1 MVSSSLTL
9 GRFMASFL
17 VCHHVLKQA
26 AQKATVS
33 QRSILR
39 LLWECRTNCTPGDD
53 DAHEKWRTTVLNKTR
68 SYSNLSLAPDVM
80 LNFIQHLLDDK
91 SNVHEMDKEFMPD
104 LASAPT
110 PHKAHKDT
118 YVSTKKRQQGS
129 VIKLSVPRRRAVTG
143 NASKPGPD
151 YKSLAEKRL
160 RWIKQ
165 HKKVIREAKI
175 EKDIFKDINS
185 KATPQGILEWNSMY
199 SERAQPSRRGQHP
212 TNDGSGKQL
221 LDLADEMD
229 LLVKSRQTYENSL
242 AAVQDLKLSL
252 QQKSSEWSRRIGRAK
267 KSLRASKSVQCREQA
282 LHIQQNR
289 MRKQKCMLKKKS
301 AKIKACSKDIAEREE
316 AVTMPTCTVKERQ
329 LLDHLR
335 GFCRDAGERHS
346 NQMRELS
353 YDLLSDHTQG
363 AVKGMSMYK
372 RNGTAKWLAS
382 LRGQDR
388 DTIIKELSRNKAVR
402 DKVKAGQDK
411 NQAIAEAQKNK
422 QAEIDKISAD
432 KAAQMEQYLALPSE
446 LAEMWSAAEFESV
459 LENKYPASGRGW
471 KGQRQDLVSSVY
483 KHIHAV
489 VTRAKNGSIKF
500 PTRGGGTYDHHVTQM
515 KTILGNANIMQAY
528 RRSMSQSAAP
538 NNNGQD
544 EFDAASCMQAAQDA
558 FVRSGADVFAGG
570 QVRLHKIDQHTRKYR
585 SSKRKRDD
593 EKCADES

>member
-1 MVSSSLTL
+1 MHACLMFCSRVNVILYQLSFLISACLLCRCYCALCQLDEAFQTSHHINSDMFEGRSFFHHYLGLDCASELQRIQNEHSCRKILREEVMVSSSLTL

-252 QQKSSEWSRRIGRAK
+252 QQKSNEWSRRIGRAK

-363 AVKGMSMYK
+363 AVKDMLEKMVQHLQLDTTLGVTAVSATCLGDFVVEMNGIAKLHCATMIRNSSARAGSWDGGNDQFCKQVAMSM
-372 RNGTAKWLAS
+372 S
-382 LRGQDR
+382 IVSD
-388 DTIIKELSRNKAVR
+388 D
-402 DKVKAGQDK
+402 
-411 NQAIAEAQKNK
+411 AE
-422 QAEIDKISAD
+422 
-432 KAAQMEQYLALPSE
+432 
-446 LAEMWSAAEFESV
+446 
-459 LENKYPASGRGW
+459 G
-471 KGQRQDLVSSVY
+471 
-483 KHIHAV
+483 
-489 VTRAKNGSIKF
+489 
-500 PTRGGGTYDHHVTQM
+500 
-515 KTILGNANIMQAY
+515 
-528 RRSMSQSAAP
+528 
-538 NNNGQD
+538 
-544 EFDAASCMQAAQDA
+544 
-558 FVRSGADVFAGG
+558 
-570 QVRLHKIDQHTRKYR
+570 
-585 SSKRKRDD
+585 
-593 EKCADES
+593 